1 MATVSSPPSG
11 DTTHGSRRGSGLVYL
26 PALDGL
32 RAVAVGAV
40 FLFHSGVVSG
50 GFIGVDVFFVISGF
64 LITGLAVAE
73 VERTDR
79 LSIGAF
85 WARRARRLLPA
96 LLVLVAAV
104 LVYSVAEGGA
114 ALRRVGRD
122 VASTILY
129 VANWAQIGEG
139 RDYFATYEAPP
150 LLEHAWSLAVEEQF
164 YIVWPV
170 VIAGLAWAC
179 RGRAVRFRTIVA
191 SVGVAV
197 AVASLL
203 TAIVL
208 RSDGVSLSR
217 LYYGTDTRAV
227 GLAIGAVAGALV
239 HHDHLTSLQRRSI
252 VRDVAGVGAAS
263 ALIVIAM
270 TIDGSERWLYGP
282 GFLMI
287 ALLSLVVIYSAMGA
301 GPLGSWLSLRAL
313 VVVGTVSYGIYL
325 WHWPVIVVLDSDR
338 TGLSGPAIGAL
349 WVAVTAV
356 LAAASWFV
364 VERRA
369 PIPTRLRPERAFA
382 YTAVAL
388 VLAVGALVLANQ
400 AKATVQAASYT
411 VPAPLTPTAPQAT
424 SRPAPGEVAPTPT
437 DPPGPL
443 RSLPDERSLRLL
455 IVGDSVAQ
463 SLKGDNVIERYELDA
478 FGAVEVMNVGG
489 IACSVIHEG
498 VWRLGDGTNLVDNP
512 GCDGPE
518 RYDQVIADWQPDVVL
533 TLFGWPGVGA
543 GQQLDD
549 GSVVQPCEPGFDERW
564 LRDYRAMVER
574 IDRSTVAVVSSVAPP
589 SLPRAEQGPGTR
601 CLNALIDQVDA
612 PQFDFQEWLCPGY
625 DCGSSTLRTDG
636 VHFRNTGQLQRDV
649 MEAIIPQVVTAAG
662 Y

>member
-1 MATVSSPPSG
+1 
-11 DTTHGSRRGSGLVYL
+11 VYL

-79 LSIGAF
+79 LSIGGF

-96 LLVLVAAV
+96 LLVVVAAV
-104 LVYSVAEGGA
+104 LVVSIAEGGA

-164 YIVWPV
+164 YIVWPI

-179 RGRAVRFRTIVA
+179 RGRQVRFRTIVA

-197 AVASLL
+197 AIASLL
-203 TAIVL
+203 TALIL
-208 RSDGVSLSR
+208 RSDDGVSLSR

-227 GLAIGAVAGALV
+227 GLAIGAVAGALI
-239 HHDHLTSLQRRSI
+239 HHDHLMSLQRRSLA
-252 VRDVAGVGAAS
+252 RDVAGIVAAI
-263 ALIVIAM
+263 ALIAIAV

-282 GFLMI
+282 GFLLI
-287 ALLSLVVIYSAMGA
+287 AVLSLVVMYAAMGA
-301 GPLGSWLSLRAL
+301 GALGSWLSLRAL
-313 VVVGTVSYGIYL
+313 VVVGTMSYGIYL
-325 WHWPVIVVLDSDR
+325 WHWPVIVVLDRDR
-338 TGLSGPAIGAL
+338 TGLSGPALGVL
-349 WVAVTAV
+349 WVTVTAM
-356 LAAASWFV
+356 LATASWFV
-364 VERRA
+364 IERRA
-369 PIPTRLRPERAFA
+369 PIPTRKRPQRALA
-382 YTAVAL
+382 YTTVAL
-388 VLAVGALVLANQ
+388 VLAFGAVVLSNR
-400 AKATVQAASYT
+400 ATETVRAVAYT
-411 VPAPLTPTAPQAT
+411 VPAPLTVPPAAPVAPSDGTTAT
-424 SRPAPGEVAPTPT
+424 SVAPSAGVSPTPVRLF
-437 DPPGPL
+437 PEG
-443 RSLPDERSLRLL
+443 RALRLL
-455 IVGDSVAQ
+455 IVGDSVAD
-463 SLKGDNVIERYELDA
+463 SLRGEDDTERYQVDA
-478 FGAVEVMNVGG
+478 FGEVEVMNVGG

-498 VWRLGDGTNLVDNP
+498 VWWLSDGTNLVDNP

-518 RYDQVIADWQPDVVL
+518 RYDRVIADFEPDVVL
-533 TLFGWPGVGA
+533 ALFAWPGMGA

-574 IDRSTVAVVSSVAPP
+574 IEQNTVAVVSTVAPP
-589 SLPRAEQGPGTR
+589 TLPRAEQGPGTA
-601 CLNALIDQVDA
+601 CLNALVDQIDA
-612 PQFDFQEWLCPGY
+612 PQFDYQEWLCPGY

-649 MEAIIPQVVTAAG
+649 MQAIVPQVVSAAG

>member
-1 MATVSSPPSG
+1 M
-11 DTTHGSRRGSGLVYL
+11 YL

-32 RAVAVGAV
+32 RAIAVGAV

-79 LSIGAF
+79 LSIGGF

-96 LLVLVAAV
+96 LLMLVAAV
-104 LVYSVAEGGA
+104 LVFSIAEGGA

-164 YIVWPV
+164 YIVWPI
-170 VIAGLAWAC
+170 VIAGVAWAC
-179 RGRAVRFRTIVA
+179 RGRKVRFRAIVA

-197 AVASLL
+197 AIASLL
-203 TAIVL
+203 AALIL
-208 RSDGVSLSR
+208 RSDAGVSISR
-217 LYYGTDTRAV
+217 VYYGTDTRAV
-227 GLAIGAVAGALV
+227 GLAVGAVAGALI
-239 HHDHLTSLQRRSI
+239 HRDHLRSLQRRSP
-252 VRDVAGVGAAS
+252 VREMAGVVAAI
-263 ALIVIAM
+263 ALIVIAV

-282 GFLMI
+282 GFLLI
-287 ALLSLVVIYSAMGA
+287 ALLSLVVMYAAMGA
-301 GPLGSWLSLRAL
+301 GTLSSGLSLRAL

-338 TGLSGPAIGAL
+338 TGLSGPALGAL
-349 WVAVTAV
+349 WVAVTAA
-356 LAAASWFV
+356 LATASWFV
-364 VERRA
+364 IERRA
-369 PIPTRLRPERAFA
+369 PLPSRNRPQRALA
-382 YTAVAL
+382 YTTVAL
-388 VLAVGALVLANQ
+388 GLAVGAVVLANQ
-400 AKATVQAASYT
+400 ATATVEAVEYT
-411 VPAPLTPTAPQAT
+411 VPTPLTIPPASPGAPVEMSPQPDEAPAEST
-424 SRPAPGEVAPTPT
+424 PPSAGISPKPVRP
-437 DPPGPL
+437 
-443 RSLPDERSLRLL
+443 LPDGRALRLL
-455 IVGDSVAQ
+455 IVGDSVAE
-463 SLKGDNVIERYELDA
+463 SLRGDDDIERYELDA
-478 FGAVEVMNVGG
+478 FGEVEVMNVGG

-498 VWRLGDGTNLVDNP
+498 VWWLGDGTTLVDNP

-518 RYDQVIADWQPDVVL
+518 RYDQVIADFEPDVVL
-533 TLFGWPGVGA
+533 ALFGWPGVGA
-543 GQQLDD
+543 GQRLDD

-564 LRDYRAMVER
+564 LRDYQAMVER
-574 IDRSTVAVVSSVAPP
+574 IDRGAVAVVSTVAPP
-589 SLPRAEQGPGTR
+589 TLPKQEQGPGTA
-601 CLNALIDQVDA
+601 CLNALVDQIDA
-612 PQFDFQEWLCPGY
+612 PRFEYQEWLCPGY

-636 VHFRNTGQLQRDV
+636 IHFRNTGQLQRDV
-649 MEAIIPQVVTAAG
+649 MEAIVPQVVAAAG

>member
-1 MATVSSPPSG
+1 M
-11 DTTHGSRRGSGLVYL
+11 YL

-79 LSIGAF
+79 LSIGGF

-96 LLVLVAAV
+96 LLVVVAAV
-104 LVYSVAEGGA
+104 LVVSIAEGGA

-164 YIVWPV
+164 YIVWPI

-197 AVASLL
+197 ALASLF
-203 TAIVL
+203 TALIL
-208 RSDGVSLSR
+208 RSDDGVPLGR

-227 GLAIGAVAGALV
+227 GLAVGAVAGALI
-239 HHDHLTSLQRRSI
+239 HHDHLVSLQRRSL
-252 VRDVAGVGAAS
+252 VREVAGILAAI
-263 ALIVIAM
+263 ALIVIAV

-282 GFLMI
+282 GFLLI
-287 ALLSLVVIYSAMGA
+287 AMLSLVVMYAVMGA

-338 TGLSGPAIGAL
+338 TGLSGPALGML
-349 WVAVTAV
+349 WVVVTAV
-356 LAAASWFV
+356 LATVSWFAI
-364 VERRA
+364 ERRA
-369 PIPTRLRPERAFA
+369 PIPTRRRPQRALA
-382 YTAVAL
+382 YTTVAL
-388 VLAVGALVLANQ
+388 VLAVGAVVLANR
-400 AKATVQAASYT
+400 ATATAGAVAYT
-411 VPAPLTPTAPQAT
+411 VPAPLTLPSASPVAPPGTSPPPSDGSDEGVTATSTAPSADM
-424 SRPAPGEVAPTPT
+424 SPPPVRP
-437 DPPGPL
+437 
-443 RSLPDERSLRLL
+443 LPDGRALRLL
-455 IVGDSVAQ
+455 IVGDSVAE
-463 SLKGDNVIERYELDA
+463 SLRGDDDTERYEFDA
-478 FGAVEVMNVGG
+478 LGEVEVKNVGG

-498 VWRLGDGTNLVDNP
+498 VWWLSDGTNLVDNP

-518 RYDQVIADWQPDVVL
+518 RYDQVIADFEPDVVL
-533 TLFGWPGVGA
+533 TLFAWPGVGA

-564 LRDYRAMVER
+564 LRDYRDMVER
-574 IDRSTVAVVSSVAPP
+574 IEQHTVAVVSTVAPP
-589 SLPRAEQGPGTR
+589 TLPKAQQGPGTA
-601 CLNALIDQVDA
+601 CLNALVDQIDA
-612 PQFDFQEWLCPGY
+612 PRFDYQEWLCPGY

-649 MEAIIPQVVTAAG
+649 MEAIIPQVLIAAG

>member
-1 MATVSSPPSG
+1 MSTVRSQSASEAK
-11 DTTHGSRRGSGLVYL
+11 RGSGLVYL
-26 PALDGL
+26 PGLDGL

-40 FLFHSGVVSG
+40 FLFHAGVMSG

-79 LSIGAF
+79 LSLGHF

-96 LLVLVAAV
+96 LMVVIAAV
-104 LVYSVAEGGA
+104 LAYSIVEGGA
-114 ALRRVGRD
+114 AVRRVGRD

-164 YIVWPV
+164 YIVWPI
-170 VIAGLAWAC
+170 VIAGLAWIC
-179 RGRAVRFRTIVA
+179 RGRTIPFRRLVA

-197 AVASLL
+197 ATASLVTTL
-203 TAIVL
+203 VL
-208 RSDGVSLSR
+208 RSDDGVSLSR

-227 GLAIGAVAGALV
+227 ALAIGAIAGALTTHGHV
-239 HHDHLTSLQRRSI
+239 TSLQRRSV
-252 VRDVAGVGAAS
+252 VRDVTGVAA
-263 ALIVIAM
+263 AVGLVVIAV

-282 GFLMI
+282 GFLLI
-287 ALLSLVVIYSAMGA
+287 AVLSLAVMYAVMGA
-301 GPLGSWLSLRAL
+301 GPLGSALSLRWL

-325 WHWPVIVVLDSDR
+325 WHWPVIVVLDSSR
-338 TGLSGPAIGAL
+338 TGLRGPALGAL
-349 WVAVTAV
+349 WVLATAV

-369 PIPTRLRPERAFA
+369 PIPTRRQPRRALA
-382 YTAVAL
+382 YTAVA
-388 VLAVGALVLANQ
+388 VGLAVGAVVVADRAQ
-400 AKATVQAASYT
+400 TTIEAAPYS
-411 VPAPLTPTAPQAT
+411 VPPPAPPTTQLSAVPSTQPV
-424 SRPAPGEVAPTPT
+424 ST
-437 DPPGPL
+437 DPSAPIASPT
-443 RSLPDERSLRLL
+443 RSFPSDRALRLL
-455 IVGDSVAQ
+455 IVGDSVAE
-463 SLKGDNVIERYELDA
+463 SLRGDSDIEQYDVDA
-478 FGAVEVMNVGG
+478 FGQVEVMNVGG

-498 VWRLGDGTNLVDNP
+498 VWWLGDGTNLVDNP
-512 GCDGPE
+512 GCDGPD
-518 RYDQVIADWQPDVVL
+518 RYDQVIADWKPDVVL

-543 GQQLDD
+543 GQQLED
-549 GSVVQPCEPGFDERW
+549 GTVVQPCEPGFDDRW

-574 IDRSTVAVVSSVAPP
+574 IDASAVAVVSSVAPP
-589 SLPRAEQGPGTR
+589 TLPVAEQGPGTA
-601 CLNALIDQVDA
+601 CLNALIDQIDA
-612 PQFDFQEWLCPGY
+612 PRFEYQEWLCPGY

-636 VHFRNTGQLQRDV
+636 IHFRNTGQLQRDV
-649 MEAIIPQVVTAAG
+649 MEAIVPQVITAAG